1 MSKPKDKPNQE
12 KSDGRPAASAIRRL
26 LIAVVQMQDER
37 KAINALSGLG
47 LHAIRFSSTGAFLGR
62 RNVTLLVGL
71 SEEDEQLALEEIR
84 KSCHERIE
92 YVSTPLEN
100 APLPMPISTPV
111 TVGGATAFL
120 MNLDRYE
127 EI

>member
-1 MSKPKDKPNQE
+1 MPEQKTNQVAGGTE
-12 KSDGRPAASAIRRL
+12 QGSGAPAINRL
-26 LIAVVQMQDER
+26 MTAVIQMQDER
-37 KAINALSGLG
+37 KAISGLKKIG
-47 LHAIRFSSTGAFLGR
+47 LNAVRFSSTGAFLGR
-62 RNVTLLVGL
+62 RNATLLVGL
-71 SEEDEQLALEEIR
+71 AEKDEQPALEVIR

-111 TVGGATAFL
+111 TVGGATVFML
-120 MNLDRYE
+120 TLDRYE